1 LRVPESEYQFWTFR
15 QFGNAVKAF
24 YEMQEASE
32 RQNWERTRWSTWV
45 LLNVQLD
52 KKNRI
57 EQTKLLPFDWDA
69 ETQQASK
76 KAAKKGLDEKA
87 RARFA
92 RWDEE
97 VKKLSKPN

>member
-1 LRVPESEYQFWTFR
+1 
-15 QFGNAVKAF
+15 
-24 YEMQEASE
+24 
-32 RQNWERTRWSTWV
+32 
-45 LLNVQLD
+45 LD

-57 EQTKLLPFDWDA
+57 KPTELLPLPWDA

-76 KAAKKGLDEKA
+76 KAAKKGLDERA

-92 RWDEE
+92 KWDEE

>member
-1 LRVPESEYQFWTFR
+1 
-15 QFGNAVKAF
+15 
-24 YEMQEASE
+24 MQEASE

>member
-1 LRVPESEYQFWTFR
+1 
-15 QFGNAVKAF
+15 
-24 YEMQEASE
+24 MQEANE

-76 KAAKKGLDEKA
+76 KATKKGLDEKT

-92 RWDEE
+92 KWDEE
-97 VKKLSKPN
+97 VRNLSKPK